1 MDIELQRDVQ
11 HEHDQVVFAIYPLDI
26 WMDPNI
32 FDSFQALNTRQCVS
46 KMMDPKKYPGNGQP
60 SLIL

>member
-1 MDIELQRDVQ
+1 MDIELHRDVQ
-11 HEHDQVVFAIYPLDI
+11 HEHDQVVFAIYPLEI

-46 KMMDPKKYPGNGQP
+46 IMMDPK
-60 SLIL
+60 